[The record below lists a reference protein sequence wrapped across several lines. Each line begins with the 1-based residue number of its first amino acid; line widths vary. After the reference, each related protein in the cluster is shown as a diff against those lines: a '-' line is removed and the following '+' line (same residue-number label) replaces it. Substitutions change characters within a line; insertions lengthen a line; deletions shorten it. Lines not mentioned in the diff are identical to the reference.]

1 MELNYEEMFQRNIGV
16 VSKETQDKIKN
27 SGVSVIGLG
36 GQSLN
41 AILAVKTGFGKVY
54 GADRDTFEYTN
65 LNRQLMATVDA
76 VGRKKSEVAQE
87 ILTSCN
93 PSADIQCTF
102 MNVQTVEQ
110 AKQILRGTDFFMVA
124 VDCPYSRVV
133 MTRAADELGITYV
146 VCAPIGWKLFLATFV
161 PGGPTYE
168 EFTYQPSLGK
178 EMTEDMIPMMYNH
191 QRCFY
196 ACSGGFFPE
205 YVEDQIR
212 NKINFNSMF
221 FTSNFLSALCVG
233 EIIKIISGVGHV
245 YTAPD
250 IYTIDLSTGTPWDFS
265 EVGIKCV
272 EMRARLEDSGIDD
285 AVAYWKTMQKL

>member
-1 MELNYEEMFQRNIGV
+1 MESLKYDSMFQRNIGV
-16 VSKETQDKIKN
+16 VTEEQQEMIRN
-27 SGVSVIGLG
+27 AGVSVIGLG

-41 AILAVKTGFGKVY
+41 AILAVKAGFGKVK
-54 GADRDTFEYTN
+54 GADRDVFEYTN
-65 LNRQLMATVDA
+65 LNRQLLATVDA
-76 VGRKKSEVAQE
+76 IGRKKSDIAQE
-87 ILTSCN
+87 VLEAHN
-93 PSADIQCTF
+93 PNAEIDCRF

-110 AKQILRGTDFFMVA
+110 AKEILKDTDFFMVA

-133 MTRAADELGITYV
+133 MTRAADELKIPYV
-146 VCAPIGWKLFLATFV
+146 VCAPIGWKLFMATFI

-168 EFTYQPSLGK
+168 EYTFQPSLGK
-178 EMTEDMIPMMYNH
+178 KLTEDLMLTMLNH

-196 ACSGGFFPE
+196 ACSGGFFSE

-233 EIIKIISGVGHV
+233 EIVKLATKQGDVRV
-245 YTAPD
+245 VPD
-250 IYTIDLSTGTPWDFS
+250 IYTIDLLNGKEWNYQ

-272 EMRARLEDSGIDD
+272 QMREILEKEGVEAAIE
-285 AVAYWKTMQKL
+285 YWKSIK